1 MRDRTKS
8 AVKWTTTAAAVL
20 WCVVVGWD
28 QFNDLGTFAF
38 SQEDF
43 REQAIQKQLKECRGT
58 FQERYD
64 CKSAILRAHG
74 RDSFYFWTKKYS
86 LTFGPALFFYVAFT
100 FWLRSVETV
109 EERERR
115 VRRVARIEARRQKE
129 GRFARE
135 QARRRSISAQRRQD
149 IRKAEVDAMRE
160 EKERPMNMM
169 VISQNDLWVDGLRRY
184 MWAAGYYIIQSDLRD
199 VFLSYREIG
208 YHVILTET
216 SFKEPDIHPDDVDDE
231 EFPGKPLPLK
241 ETLHRLRER
250 KDNVRIIACGPE
262 FANLSAKDFIAAA
275 TNLGCDAVIEK
286 PFDPNKL
293 IELLG
298 KLFEVAAAQK
308 AEAKAAKEAAE
319 AAAAE
324 ARLEAQA
331 EAETKARTGT
341 DDEDVA

>member
-8 AVKWTTTAAAVL
+8 AVKWTTTAAAVI
-20 WCVVVGWD
+20 WCVIVGWD
-28 QFNDLGTFAF
+28 QFNDLGTFALG
-38 SQEDF
+38 QEDF
-43 REQAIQKQLKECRGT
+43 REQAIQKQLKDCKGT

-74 RDSFYFWTKKYS
+74 RDSFFFWAKKYS

-109 EERERR
+109 EEKGRR
-115 VRRVARIEARRQKE
+115 VRRVERIEARKQKE

-135 QARRRSISAQRRQD
+135 QARRRAVSGQRRQD
-149 IRKAEVDAMRE
+149 IKKAEVDAIRE
-160 EKERPMNMM
+160 EKVRPMTMM

-184 MWAAGYYIIQSDLRD
+184 LWAAGYYIIQSDLRD

-216 SFKEPDIHPDDVDDE
+216 TFKDPDIHPEDVDDE

-262 FANLSAKDFIAAA
+262 YANLSPQQFIAAA
-275 TNLGCDAVIEK
+275 TELGVDAVIEK
-286 PFDPNKL
+286 PFDVNKL
-293 IELLG
+293 IGLLE
-298 KLFEVAAAQK
+298 KLFEVAAQLK
-308 AEAKAAKEAAE
+308 AEEKARVDAE
-319 AAAAE
+319 KAAAE
-324 ARLEAQA
+324 
-331 EAETKARTGT
+331 EAEEEERAAKRAAREKAAE
-341 DDEDVA
+341 DDVA

>member
-8 AVKWTTTAAAVL
+8 AVKWATTAAAVL

-38 SQEDF
+38 GKADY

-74 RDSFYFWTKKYS
+74 RDSFYFWSKKYS

-115 VRRVARIEARRQKE
+115 VRRVARIEARKQKE

-135 QARRRSISAQRRQD
+135 QARRRTITAQRRQD
-149 IRKAEVDAMRE
+149 IKKAEADAMRE
-160 EKERPMNMM
+160 EKARPLTMM
-169 VISQNDLWVDGLRRY
+169 VISQNALWVDGLRRY
-184 MWAAGYYIIQSDLRD
+184 MWAGGYFVIQSDLRD
-199 VFLSYREIG
+199 VFLGYHEIG

-216 SFKEPDIHPDDVDDE
+216 MFKAPDIHPDDLEDQ
-231 EFPGKPLPLK
+231 EFPGKPLPIK

-250 KDNVRIIACGPE
+250 KPNVRIVACSPD
-262 FANLSAKDFIAAA
+262 FANLTPQQFIKAA
-275 TNLGCDAVIEK
+275 TELGCDAVIEK

-293 IELLG
+293 LELLE
-298 KLFEVAAAQK
+298 KLFAIAAQQK
-308 AEAKAAKEAAE
+308 AEAKAKADAAREAAE
-319 AAAAE
+319 
-324 ARLEAQA
+324 QA
-331 EAETKARTGT
+331 EEEERRIKRAAREAKE
-341 DDEDVA
+341 DEEDLA

>member
-8 AVKWTTTAAAVL
+8 AVKWFTTAAAVV

-38 SQEDF
+38 GQEDF
-43 REQAIQKQLKECRGT
+43 REQAIQRQLKDCKGT

-74 RDSFYFWTKKYS
+74 RDSFFFWAKKYS

-100 FWLRSVETV
+100 FWMRSVETV
-109 EERERR
+109 EEKDRRIRR
-115 VRRVARIEARRQKE
+115 VERIEARKQKE

-135 QARRRSISAQRRQD
+135 QARRRAVAAQRRQD
-149 IRKAEVDAMRE
+149 IKKAEIDAMRE
-160 EKERPMNMM
+160 EKVRPMTMM

-184 MWAAGYYIIQSDLRD
+184 LWAAGYYIIQSDLRD

-208 YHVILTET
+208 YHVILSET
-216 SFKEPDIHPDDVDDE
+216 TFKEPEIHPEDVDDD

-241 ETLHRLRER
+241 ETLHRLRDR

-262 FANLSAKDFIAAA
+262 YANLSPQRFIAAA
-275 TNLGCDAVIEK
+275 TELGVDAVIEK
-286 PFDPNKL
+286 PFDVNKL
-293 IELLG
+293 IGLLE
-298 KLFEVAAAQK
+298 KLFEVAAQVKAEEKAK
-308 AEAKAAKEAAE
+308 AEADK
-319 AAAAE
+319 AAAE
-324 ARLEAQA
+324 EAEEAERAAKRAARLA
-331 EAETKARTGT
+331 K
-341 DDEDVA
+341 DEQENA

>member
-8 AVKWTTTAAAVL
+8 AVKWTTTAAAVI

-38 SQEDF
+38 GQEDF
-43 REQAIQKQLKECRGT
+43 REQAIQKQLKDCKGT

-74 RDSFYFWTKKYS
+74 RDSFYFWAKKYS

-109 EERERR
+109 EEKERR
-115 VRRVARIEARRQKE
+115 IRRVARIEARKQKE

-135 QARRRSISAQRRQD
+135 QARRRAIAAQRRQD
-149 IRKAEVDAMRE
+149 IKKAEVDAMRE
-160 EKERPMNMM
+160 EKQRPMNMM

-184 MWAAGYYIIQSDLRD
+184 MWAGGYFVIQSDLRD

-216 SFKEPDIHPDDVDDE
+216 QFKEPELHPDDAEDE

-241 ETLHRLRER
+241 ETLHRLRDR
-250 KDNVRIIACGPE
+250 KDNVRIVAYGPE
-262 FANLSAKDFIAAA
+262 FANLSPQQFIRAS
-275 TNLGCDAVIEK
+275 TELGVDAVIEK
-286 PFDPNKL
+286 PFDTTKL
-293 IELLG
+293 LELLE
-298 KLFEVAAAQK
+298 KLFQVAAQQK
-308 AEAKAAKEAAE
+308 AEAKAKADAEKAAKEEAEEAERAAKRAVRVAKEAE
-319 AAAAE
+319 
-324 ARLEAQA
+324 
-331 EAETKARTGT
+331 
-341 DDEDVA
+341 EDA